1 MKVRKR
7 YEKEFKKTIIELLS
21 TGQSVKQVCS
31 DYGLKP
37 DIVRRWRREFSDKGG
52 FGIRKELSE
61 EEKELRLLKRELKDV
76 TEERDILKKA
86 ISIFSKKGS

>member
-1 MKVRKR
+1 MRERNHYK
-7 YEKEFKKTIIELLS
+7 KEFKKTIVELLS
-21 TGQSVKQVCS
+21 AGQSVKQVSS
-31 DYGLKP
+31 DYELKP
-37 DIVRRWRREFSDKGG
+37 DIVRRWRREFASKGD
-52 FGIRKELSE
+52 FGIRKELSQ